1 MKAPGRFSFLVAAC
15 LCFAF
20 SGDGQAQGTDPAGGG
35 HVFSRYPVRG
45 EIIQGI
51 VVGYT
56 QGVGMVVQ
64 GDNEFRTIYGIG
76 PLWYW
81 QSQYL
86 RRPAVG
92 SPVMIDACVVVLPG
106 GEKTIAV
113 SVSTDTGTLEL
124 RDPHT
129 GVPVW
134 MTAEEQ

>member
-1 MKAPGRFSFLVAAC
+1 MKAPGLLFAAAG
-15 LCFAF
+15 LYFALAVI
-20 SGDGQAQGTDPAGGG
+20 GQARGLDTDDDEPL
-35 HVFSRYPVRG
+35 FTLYPVRG

-56 QGVGMVVQ
+56 PGVGLVIQ
-64 GDNEFRTIYGIG
+64 DGSRLRTVHGIG

-86 RRPAVG
+86 RRPGVG
-92 SPVMIDACVVVLPG
+92 SPVMIEACVVVLPG

-113 SVSTDTGTLEL
+113 SISTETGTLEL

-129 GVPVW
+129 GFPVW
-134 MTAEEQ
+134 MAVEEQ